1 MDSSCRITSLE
12 TMFINSFQ
20 NGESGFKASLAIIK
34 VLGNHN
40 LVKMLFILDQE
51 WTKYKGEEKVKSYVL
66 KHIKMSVFFHC
77 AWHQEKTFYM
87 DTENELHITR
97 ASLQFIQ
104 LLNHRS
110 HQWLLFFFWESD
122 SISVFSCDHNT
133 IIWHTSLPHR
143 YTYTCIVPHCLKWVT
158 VLLWK

>member
-110 HQWLLFFFWESD
+110 HQWLLFFFEKV
-122 SISVFSCDHNT
+122 ILFQFFLVT
-133 IIWHTSLPHR
+133 IILLYDTLPYLTGIPTH
-143 YTYTCIVPHCLKWVT
+143 V
-158 VLLWK
+158 